1 MDFADYILADTIT
14 KVRIVRK
21 NLVNAGILPSGEN
34 IQLGLEVLNQFD
46 EYTTSRKDKPI
57 NSIQVDLEIYNK
69 QFNRKMKETQNV
81 INETAGA
88 AERFDKAIDKINAK
102 LSSDDF
108 VSADKLIDKTSKKL
122 PERWN

>member
-21 NLVNAGILPSGEN
+21 KLVNAGILPSGEN

-46 EYTTSRKDKPI
+46 EYTTSRKDKPV

-69 QFNRKMKETQNV
+69 
-81 INETAGA
+81 
-88 AERFDKAIDKINAK
+88 
-102 LSSDDF
+102 
-108 VSADKLIDKTSKKL
+108 
-122 PERWN
+122 